1 MPAPH
6 YEPGFFAVR
15 HECDLCTG
23 VDCGDCSGTGSYVE
37 RAYGDDAFA
46 LADAHGLVL
55 DGEVSP

>member
-1 MPAPH
+1 MNAPRTAD
-6 YEPGFFAVR
+6 EG
-15 HECDLCTG
+15 HEVT
-23 VDCGDCSGTGSYVE
+23 E